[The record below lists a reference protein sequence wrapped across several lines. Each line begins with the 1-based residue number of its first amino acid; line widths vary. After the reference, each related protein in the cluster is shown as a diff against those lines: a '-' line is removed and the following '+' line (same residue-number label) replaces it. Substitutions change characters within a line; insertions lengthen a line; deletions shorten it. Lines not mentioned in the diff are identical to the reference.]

1 MDPLLGSFSKLGFL
15 IMPYSRSRIFAFISH
30 VFHYIAVF
38 NFSNRISAD
47 FLVSTDFSTVSSC
60 PTQLFQVQIS
70 ILTFSCFVRTRG
82 GNLNWTFAPS
92 GPKNPAQSHPRRGH
106 HRAP

>member
-1 MDPLLGSFSKLGFL
+1 MHGPLIRGLFL
-15 IMPYSRSRIFAFISH
+15 RLSYSRSRIFAFISH

-60 PTQLFQVQIS
+60 PTQQLSGSNFHTNFQLLCS
-70 ILTFSCFVRTRG
+70 Y
-82 GNLNWTFAPS
+82 S
-92 GPKNPAQSHPRRGH
+92 GLET
-106 HRAP
+106 